1 MVFLSWLFLS
11 WPFLFLPFLL
21 TAFPSGFFLPILVV
35 VLVVFVLVFLP
46 GDEAAGFVSTPA
58 RAVFFGRVA
67 TVVFARLAR
76 RAPAVAGALLLVLVE
91 TFFVAAVFDFAV
103 FVLAVFVLA
112 VFVLAVFASSVFA
125 CATATRGT
133 FRAALAFA
141 RTAE

>member
-1 MVFLSWLFLS
+1 MPGGGGLARGSAALTREDLAAVC
-11 WPFLFLPFLL
+11 FLPVLL
-21 TAFPSGFFLPILVV
+21 TAFPSGFFLPVLVV

-58 RAVFFGRVA
+58 RAVFFERVA

-103 FVLAVFVLA
+103 FVLVVFVLA
-112 VFVLAVFASSVFA
+112 VFVSTVFA

-133 FRAALAFA
+133 F
-141 RTAE
+141 